1 MSAVAQ
7 GPTIPDAKA
16 TTLKTAFQACDVGA
30 LKGES
35 QKYYVDLS
43 AVRSAAAI
51 NSLRTR
57 LDFLDPGQFA
67 AVLFTGH
74 RGCGK
79 STELLRL
86 KSHLEQEYRVIYLE
100 ADDALDI
107 NDADYIDLYLV
118 LIRQVLNE
126 VGALKLHLD
135 LPLMERFEQWF
146 KDITEETEESVAKS
160 VTLETKA
167 QAGVE
172 VPFLSKL
179 VAKLL
184 AQIKGSHTQRKTVRH
199 QLQQD
204 IGRLKT
210 DMNAVLLDAFTK
222 LREAYPQYP
231 KGFLVMFDNL
241 DRVPPDVG
249 DRLYFDYAAQ
259 LQDLNCT
266 LIYTVPISVV
276 YSDKNVNN
284 AFSQPH
290 IVPMVNI
297 YQLQEGKLGYNPE
310 VLKRLGKLITGRM
323 DYQSVFAA
331 QNGNAGA
338 LVMRLLKA
346 SGGHVRQLMQMV
358 AKACLAAASRGATQ
372 VEAVDVDYVIK
383 QEQFNFERV
392 VPEHHYPL
400 LVQVCQQQRVPQTA
414 DGQRMLF
421 NLSVLEYNGD
431 RRWNYMN
438 PVIKKCD
445 AYREALRLAQ
455 GQPQDT
461 PTPSIVPPTVP

>member
-1 MSAVAQ
+1 MATGRPLV
-7 GPTIPDAKA
+7 IPEGKA

-30 LKGES
+30 LRGAA
-35 QKYYVDLS
+35 QRYYVDLS
-43 AVRSAAAI
+43 AIRSPASI
-51 NSLRTR
+51 NSLKTR
-57 LDFLDPGQFA
+57 LDFLDPGQFE

-86 KSHLEQEYRVIYLE
+86 KAHLEQEYRVIYLE
-100 ADDALDI
+100 TDDALDI

-118 LIRQVLNE
+118 LIRQVMRE
-126 VGALKLHLD
+126 VGALKLRLD
-135 LPLMERFEQWF
+135 PRLLGNFEAWF
-146 KDITEETEESVAKS
+146 KEITQESEESVEKS
-160 VTLETKA
+160 VSLETEA
-167 QAGVE
+167 EAGVE
-172 VPFLSKL
+172 VPFLAKL
-179 VAKLL
+179 VVKLL
-184 AQIKGSHTQRKTVRH
+184 AQIKGSHTQRKTVRTT
-199 QLQQD
+199 LQQD
-204 IGRLKT
+204 IGRLKA
-210 DMNAVLLDAFTK
+210 DMNALLLDAFEK
-222 LREAYPQYP
+222 LRVAYPQYP

-241 DRVPPDVG
+241 DRVPPEVG
-249 DRLYFDYAAQ
+249 DRLYFDYATQ

-284 AFSQPH
+284 SFSQPH

-297 YQLQEGKLGYNPE
+297 YQQQDQKLGYNRE
-310 VLKRLGKLITGRM
+310 VLQGLARLITGRM
-323 DYQSVFAA
+323 DHRRVFASPA
-331 QNGNAGA
+331 AGGKPDV

-372 VEAVDVDYVIK
+372 IEEADVEYVIK

-392 VPEHHYPL
+392 VPDHHYPL
-400 LVQVCQQQRVPQTA
+400 LVQVCEQQRVPQTA

-431 RRWNYMN
+431 RRWNYIN
-438 PVIKKCD
+438 PVIKNCD
-445 AYREALRLAQ
+445 AFQEAQTQAK
-455 GQPQDT
+455 T
-461 PTPSIVPPTVP
+461 PNPDES